1 VNAALYFRKDRDL
14 VNRRSKIILILGFL
28 ATAGYGFIFYSA
40 ASPIDSLIVFLKTA
54 PFNERG
60 DFLAGLF
67 GPITFLWL
75 IIGYLLQAE
84 IISAS
89 REQIYSQS
97 ELILYQ
103 LEMQNRVYDPV
114 FTLEVDANRICHI
127 SNVGQEY
134 ARQLMVYYVDHKNQK
149 LFIIAMANALGGS
162 AALQV
167 DLQPPLRLPLKVES
181 ELPFELMLV
190 YNTRV
195 NELRA
200 QRFYLI
206 EADQGIIGWQVE
218 TAGSLPSYFSAYNKK
233 I

>member
-1 VNAALYFRKDRDL
+1 M
-14 VNRRSKIILILGFL
+14 NRRSKIILSLGFL
-28 ATAGYGFIFYSA
+28 ATTGYGFIFYSV
-40 ASPIDSLIVFLKTA
+40 ASPIESLIVFLRIA

-114 FTLEVDANRICHI
+114 FTLELDENRVCHI
-127 SNVGQEY
+127 SNVGQEFV
-134 ARQLMVYYVDHKNQK
+134 RQLMVYYVDHKNQK
-149 LFIIAMANALGGS
+149 QFILAMASALGGS
-162 AALQV
+162 AVLEV
-167 DLQPPLRLPLKVES
+167 GLQPPLRLPLKVEG
-181 ELPFELMLV
+181 ELLFELMLV

-195 NELRA
+195 DDMRA
-200 QRFYLI
+200 QRFYLV
-206 EADQGIIGWQVE
+206 EAGQGIIGWQIE
-218 TAGSLPSYFSAYNKK
+218 TAGSLPNYFSSYK
-233 I
+233 

>member
-1 VNAALYFRKDRDL
+1 M
-14 VNRRSKIILILGFL
+14 NRRSKIILILGFL

-40 ASPIDSLIVFLKTA
+40 ASPIDSLIVFLRTA

-149 LFIIAMANALGGS
+149 LFIIAMANAL
-162 AALQV
+162 
-167 DLQPPLRLPLKVES
+167 
-181 ELPFELMLV
+181 
-190 YNTRV
+190 
-195 NELRA
+195 
-200 QRFYLI
+200 
-206 EADQGIIGWQVE
+206 ADC
-218 TAGSLPSYFSAYNKK
+218 
-233 I
+233 

>member
-1 VNAALYFRKDRDL
+1 M
-14 VNRRSKIILILGFL
+14 KIYNICKLI
-28 ATAGYGFIFYSA
+28 
-40 ASPIDSLIVFLKTA
+40 
-54 PFNERG
+54 FNK
-60 DFLAGLF
+60 
-67 GPITFLWL
+67 
-75 IIGYLLQAE
+75 
-84 IISAS
+84 
-89 REQIYSQS
+89 
-97 ELILYQ
+97 
-103 LEMQNRVYDPV
+103 LEMKNMVYYTV
-114 FTLEVDANRICHI
+114 FTLEVNTNRICHI

-134 ARQLMVYYVDHKNQK
+134 SRQLMVYYVDHKNQK

-200 QRFYLI
+200 QRFYLV
-206 EADQGIIGWQVE
+206 EADQGIIGWQIE